1 MEKVYVQTYSVC
13 AEPESLPEK
22 LEKLASIGYS
32 GVEFAGYGGL
42 NAKEMKKAL
51 ADAGLVCVSSHVG
64 MDNIIQDLEYL
75 AELGAKMCIRDSQ
88 YTFGISQILLT
99 DQDCWSVHQ
108 EQLCSYFDNM
118 PC

>member
-75 AELGAKMCIRDSQ
+75 AELGAK
-88 YTFGISQILLT
+88 
-99 DQDCWSVHQ
+99 WSSV
-108 EQLCSYFDNM
+108 LAIVLATATKRWAARNG
-118 PC
+118 